1 MKLGI
6 FERARGN
13 SAGEAAAIRRSQAV
27 IEFDPNGRILEANA
41 NFLDVVGYSREEIVG
56 QHHGMFVEPAYRASA
71 DYQSFWAQLKRG
83 EPLEAQF
90 LRLAKGGRQVWL
102 QAVYTPILN
111 RSGKP
116 VKVVKFATDIT
127 RTKGMLANFEGQVAA
142 IRKSQAVIEFG
153 LDGTV
158 LDANENFLQAIG
170 YSLAEIKGQHHRMFV
185 DPKERGGES
194 YRRFWEKL
202 GQGQY
207 DDGQYLRYGKGDRPI
222 WIQAS
227 YNPIFDAHGK
237 PYKIVKYATDITASR
252 QAEDALRQ
260 AVDETR
266 SVIRAAMNRDL
277 TQRVSLQGKGGD
289 IAELCGGVNELVGSV
304 AEIVGTVSDISAR
317 ITTGSTRIS
326 HDSRDLAQRTEE
338 QASSLEETAATTEQL
353 AASVKQSAGRAREA
367 TSLGAEANG
376 AANRG
381 GAIVSEVVVAM
392 ERIEKASTSI
402 AEIITV
408 IDNIA
413 FQTNLLALNAAVEA
427 ARAGDAGRGFAVV
440 ASEVRALAQ
449 RSSASANDIKK
460 LIANSA
466 QEVASGVKLVKDA
479 GSALSEIVIS
489 SGSVAEALADISSAS
504 QEQANG
510 IEEVAKVVAHMD
522 DMTQQNS
529 AMAEQSAGVARELE
543 QATEVLR
550 QLVGAFKVEGETR
563 QALAAGIVAE
573 LAQVAPH
580 MAVLRKAAPAAI
592 ASPRPR
598 VRPMA
603 ARPPAGPISDA
614 PQAPRRPGAATAPA
628 LNDGV

>member
-1 MKLGI
+1 MKFGFL
-6 FERARGN
+6 ERARGN

-27 IEFDPNGRILEANA
+27 IEFDLNGQILEANA
-41 NFLDVVGYSREEIVG
+41 NFLDVVGYSRDEIVG
-56 QHHGMFVEPAYRASA
+56 QHHGMFVELAYRASA
-71 DYQSFWAQLKRG
+71 EYQSFWPRLKRG
-83 EPLEAQF
+83 EGIEAQF
-90 LRLAKGGRQVWL
+90 LRIAKGGRQVWL

-111 RSGKP
+111 RFGRP
-116 VKVVKFATDIT
+116 VKVIKFATDIT
-127 RTKGMLANFEGQVAA
+127 QTKGMIANFEGQVAA
-142 IRKSQAVIEFG
+142 IRKSQAVIEFS

-158 LDANENFLQAIG
+158 LDANESFLQAVG
-170 YSLAEIKGQHHRMFV
+170 YSLAEIKGQHHRIFV
-185 DPKERGGES
+185 DPKERGGEG

-202 GQGQY
+202 AQGQY
-207 DDGQYLRYGKGDRPI
+207 DDGQYLRFGKGERPI

-227 YNPIFDAHGK
+227 YNPIFDALGK
-237 PYKIVKYATDITASR
+237 PYKIVKYATDITANKLA
-252 QAEDALRQ
+252 QDALRQ

-266 SVIRAAMNRDL
+266 VVIRAAMNKDL
-277 TQRVSLQGKGGD
+277 TQRVPMQGKSGG
-289 IAELCGGVNELVGSV
+289 IAELCGGVNEMVGSV
-304 AEIVGTVSDISAR
+304 AEIVQTVADISAR
-317 ITTGSTRIS
+317 ITTGATRIS

-353 AASVKQSAGRAREA
+353 AASVKQSAARAQDA
-367 TSLGAEANG
+367 TGLGAKANG
-376 AANRG
+376 VANRG
-381 GAIVSEVVVAM
+381 GAIVSEAVVAM

-408 IDNIA
+408 IDSIA

-449 RSSASANDIKK
+449 RSSESANDIKK
-460 LIANSA
+460 LISNST

-489 SGSVAEALADISSAS
+489 SNSVAEALADISGAS

-529 AMAEQSAGVARELE
+529 AMAEESAGVARELE
-543 QATEVLR
+543 QATAALR
-550 QLVGAFKVEGETR
+550 QLVGAFTVEGGTR
-563 QALAAGIVAE
+563 EALAASIAAE

-580 MAVLRKAAPAAI
+580 MSRSRKTVPAAI

-598 VRPMA
+598 R
-603 ARPPAGPISDA
+603 
-614 PQAPRRPGAATAPA
+614 QANGGAAAGWS
-628 LNDGV
+628 DF